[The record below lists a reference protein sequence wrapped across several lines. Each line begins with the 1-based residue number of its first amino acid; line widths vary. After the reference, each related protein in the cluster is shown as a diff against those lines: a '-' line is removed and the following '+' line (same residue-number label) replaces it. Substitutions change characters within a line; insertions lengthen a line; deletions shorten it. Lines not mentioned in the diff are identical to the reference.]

1 MRPYNIHTDLACE
14 SEATHDAGKG
24 GTAYTEREEGGFRV
38 AKLQVK
44 NAAGEAATGK
54 KCGSYVTVFTE
65 LLCDESDA
73 RLGTLAALI
82 AAEIEA
88 LAATHLGG
96 TPQCVLVA
104 GLGNREITADSIGP
118 KTVDRLTVTR
128 HIRAHDEA
136 LFRSFCRIPLC
147 AIAPGVLGQT
157 GIKTAELIG
166 GVAETANRRRLSPTP
181 SPAKSG
187 ASALRT
193 AGISSASAAASV
205 ACTVSARAAAR
216 QA

>member
-104 GLGNREITADSIGP
+104 GLGDHRRQHRSEDRGP
-118 KTVDRLTVTR
+118 SDR
-128 HIRAHDEA
+128 D
-136 LFRSFCRIPLC
+136 
-147 AIAPGVLGQT
+147 APYP
-157 GIKTAELIG
+157 
-166 GVAETANRRRLSPTP
+166 RP
-181 SPAKSG
+181 
-187 ASALRT
+187 
-193 AGISSASAAASV
+193 
-205 ACTVSARAAAR
+205 
-216 QA
+216 

>member
-44 NAAGEAATGK
+44 NTAGEAATGK

-73 RLGTLAALI
+73 RLDTLAALI

-88 LAATHLGG
+88 LAA
-96 TPQCVLVA
+96 
-104 GLGNREITADSIGP
+104 R
-118 KTVDRLTVTR
+118 
-128 HIRAHDEA
+128 
-136 LFRSFCRIPLC
+136 RSACWWQGS
-147 AIAPGVLGQT
+147 AT
-157 GIKTAELIG
+157 G
-166 GVAETANRRRLSPTP
+166 RSPPT
-181 SPAKSG
+181 
-187 ASALRT
+187 
-193 AGISSASAAASV
+193 ASV
-205 ACTVSARAAAR
+205 RRPWTV
-216 QA
+216 